1 MPLMNQVT
9 GEQVQPEQQ
18 PSEDRVQQ
26 RRDRNT
32 EIVKKAEQDQLLN
45 SLKSYIESCL
55 RVQKQTQM
63 MLDEVLKHQT
73 PILDEA
79 TLETVAAKLAAEAAN
94 KFDVYCERIL
104 KQRVDDAL
112 RRLEQAHSV
121 AENGSPQPRKKS
133 RWLFRKH
140 HDP

>member
-1 MPLMNQVT
+1 MPLRNQLT

-18 PSEDRVQQ
+18 PSEDRAQQ
-26 RRDRNT
+26 RRERNT
-32 EIVKKAEQDQLLN
+32 QLVKAAEQDQILN

-63 MLDEVLKHQT
+63 MLDELLRHQT
-73 PILDEA
+73 PILDDA
-79 TLETVAAKLAAEAAN
+79 TMETIAVRIAAEAAN
-94 KFDVYCERIL
+94 KFDAYCERIL

-112 RRLEQAHSV
+112 RRLEQATAA
-121 AENGSPQPRKKS
+121 AESEKPEPRKKS
-133 RWLFRKH
+133 RWLFRKQ

>member
-9 GEQVQPEQQ
+9 GDPVQPEQQ

-26 RRDRNT
+26 RRERNT

-79 TLETVAAKLAAEAAN
+79 TLEAISAKIAAEAAN

-112 RRLEQAHSV
+112 RRLEQATSG
-121 AENGSPQPRKKS
+121 AESGSPQPKR